1 MKEETKQTRYRTIP
15 KAVRYFKEQDDDSAI
30 SEFAIRKAIGEQQ
43 LRSRRIGRRIIVE
56 LGDVEDYF
64 RGAH

>member
-1 MKEETKQTRYRTIP
+1 MTEEKKQMRYRTIP
-15 KAVRYFKEQDDDSAI
+15 KAVLYFKEEDDDSAI
-30 SEFAIRKAIGEQQ
+30 SEFAIRKAIKEQQ

-64 RGAH
+64 RGDH